1 MSPKEW
7 EGRTWRQQ
15 LSTDFKRFIVTGRR
29 EMLRK
34 LIQGGSGL
42 KRVFFFFLK
51 IGVITVCSYDSRNY
65 PAVRKIKI
73 MQETEGRSV
82 GAIFLNR

>member
-1 MSPKEW
+1 MGGKNLETATINRFQKVYCN
-7 EGRTWRQQ
+7 GK
-15 LSTDFKRFIVTGRR
+15 KREV
-29 EMLRK
+29 LRK
-34 LIQGGSGL
+34 LIQRGSGL
-42 KRVFFFFLK
+42 KRFFFFLK
-51 IGVITVCSYDSRNY
+51 TGVITVCSYDSRNY

>member
-1 MSPKEW
+1 MGGKNLETATIN
-7 EGRTWRQQ
+7 RFQKVYCNRK
-15 LSTDFKRFIVTGRR
+15 KRNVEEAYSRGKWAQEI
-29 EMLRK
+29 
-34 LIQGGSGL
+34 
-42 KRVFFFFLK
+42 FFFFLK
-51 IGVITVCSYDSRNY
+51 TGVITVCSYDSRNY